1 MLTQPDLFKALKRF
15 DLGSNTIKDEG
26 IVALAQAPFVAQL
39 ESLDLEDTGITVTG
53 INTLLQPNTFTALK
67 VLLLGYN
74 ANIAETEI
82 DALSDTLFPNQLKL
96 LDLRGIAITEAK
108 KQKLL
113 ESNIAKNI
121 KF

>member
-1 MLTQPDLFKALKRF
+1 
-15 DLGSNTIKDEG
+15 
-26 IVALAQAPFVAQL
+26 
-39 ESLDLEDTGITVTG
+39 
-53 INTLLQPNTFTALK
+53 